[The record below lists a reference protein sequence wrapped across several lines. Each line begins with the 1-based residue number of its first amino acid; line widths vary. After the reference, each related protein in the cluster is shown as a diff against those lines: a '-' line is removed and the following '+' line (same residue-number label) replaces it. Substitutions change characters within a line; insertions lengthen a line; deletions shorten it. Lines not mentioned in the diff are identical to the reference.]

1 MKFSVSNLEL
11 PILEFLLLGMNDI
24 FSRALKI
31 ALRTG
36 DKVIVIDPSQP
47 KPYIMLDLEDYENL
61 LEAKVSGLSAEAENP
76 QKQVLTETVKVNL
89 GTRKRKNLFEAKISE
104 MALPTQKHEISEDAE
119 MGEAVALLTQ
129 KHEMETEERFFF
141 EPNA

>member
-1 MKFSVSNLEL
+1 
-11 PILEFLLLGMNDI
+11 MNDI

-47 KPYIMLDLEDYENL
+47 KPYIMLDLEDYEML
-61 LEAKVSGLSAEAENP
+61 LDNKVSGVEGDSEMR
-76 QKQVLTETVKVNL
+76 KQVVEETIKINIANKKKKSV
-89 GTRKRKNLFEAKISE
+89 FETKISE
-104 MALPTQKHEISEDAE
+104 LALQTQKHEISEDAE
-119 MGEAVALLTQ
+119 INEAVALP
-129 KHEMETEERFFF
+129 KNEMEVEERFFL